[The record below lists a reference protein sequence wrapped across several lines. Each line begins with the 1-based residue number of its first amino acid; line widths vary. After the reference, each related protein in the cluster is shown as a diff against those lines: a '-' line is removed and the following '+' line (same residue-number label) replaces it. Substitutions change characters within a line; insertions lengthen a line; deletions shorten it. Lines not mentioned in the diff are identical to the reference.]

1 MKISREKK
9 SGRHQRERESVS
21 IHNIHHTIKRPCSEG
36 LIAGSVHS
44 RSADGNTLK
53 HDLSFQASM
62 KHFAKFVMAKPSPS
76 RCSESALAESHR
88 QLRREAWLL
97 FKTPAD
103 SFRLAAVKTSSHC
116 CSRPRKGNIVSS
128 RIASRDMGAG
138 ADVVDTR
145 HPLFQIYH

>member
-1 MKISREKK
+1 MKISREK
-9 SGRHQRERESVS
+9 SLVVISERESVS

-36 LIAGSVHS
+36 LIASSVHS

-62 KHFAKFVMAKPSPS
+62 KHFAKFVMAKPSLS

-116 CSRPRKGNIVSS
+116 CSRPRKGDIVSS

-138 ADVVDTR
+138 ADMVDTR